1 MITAFI
7 RTVILY
13 FVIMIGMR
21 LMGKRQIGELE
32 PGEFVLTMM
41 ISDLASVPMQ
51 DFGIPLLSGLIS
63 IFTLLAFSMLLSC
76 LSLRNIKFREL
87 LCGKPVVLIQ
97 DGVLNQTAMARN
109 RYTLDELLE
118 ELRGQGYF
126 QLRDIKYAILE
137 NSGHLSVMPFK
148 QSQPPSAE
156 DLKLNIPD
164 HQRLPVIF
172 INDGRI
178 LSRDLYQSGHDE
190 QWLKRILSERGISSP
205 REIFLLALDTNGE
218 IFYIKKEAAS

>member
-13 FVIMIGMR
+13 FFIMIGMR

-63 IFTLLAFSMLLSC
+63 ILTLLSFSMLLSC

-87 LCGKPVVLIQ
+87 LCGKPAILIQ
-97 DGVLNQTAMARN
+97 NGVLDQNAMARN

-148 QSQPPSAE
+148 QSQPPSAQ
-156 DLKLNIPD
+156 DFNLNLTDNQKLPIV
-164 HQRLPVIF
+164 L

-178 LSRDLYQSGHDE
+178 LSRDLYQYGYDE
-190 QWLKRILSERGISSP
+190 NWLNQILSERGISSP
-205 REIFLLALDTNGE
+205 REIFLLTLDSDGK
-218 IFYIKKEAAS
+218 IFYIKKS